1 MQEEAI
7 PSIGLVGLGFVG
19 GSMYKGF
26 AGHTD
31 IYCYDKDR
39 NIGSYEEVAN
49 ADIIFVAVPTPM
61 HKDGSCDTRIIESVL
76 ENLEVEFK
84 NRTVRKPVVIR
95 STIPPDFCA
104 RMAEVYGG
112 WMELIFMPEFLTE
125 RTAALDFIQS
135 SRFIIGT
142 DPENFVDG
150 RFDSQQS
157 LDVVMVAELFRSR
170 FPKTRISIITWQEA
184 SLVKYATNTFFT
196 IKLSFF
202 NELFGVCGASGANPS
217 NVIGEVLEDGRI
229 GRSHFAVPGH
239 DGDFGWGGHCFP
251 KDNRAYSAI
260 VSALGL
266 KSIMADAAW
275 DVNEI
280 VRSNRDWETQVG
292 RAISED

>member
-1 MQEEAI
+1 MEDAI
-7 PSIGLVGLGFVG
+7 PSIGLIGLGFVG
-19 GSMYKGF
+19 GAMYKGF

-39 NIGSYEEVAN
+39 NVGSYDEVAN

-61 HKDGSCDTRIIESVL
+61 HPDGSCDTRIIESVL
-76 ENLEVEFK
+76 ENLEFEFK

-95 STIPPDFCA
+95 STVPPYFCA
-104 RMAEVYGG
+104 RMAELYGG
-112 WMELIFMPEFLTE
+112 WMEIIFMPEFLTE
-125 RTAALDFIQS
+125 RTATLDFIQS
-135 SRFIIGT
+135 SRFILGT
-142 DPENFVDG
+142 DPDSFVNG
-150 RFDSQQS
+150 RFDSQMNP
-157 LDVVMVAELFRSR
+157 DVMMVAELFRSR
-170 FPKTRISIITWQEA
+170 FPKTRIPILTWQEA

-202 NELFGVCGASGANPS
+202 NELFGVCGAAGANPD

-251 KDNRAYSAI
+251 KDNRAYAAI

-266 KSIMADAAW
+266 KSLMADAAW
-275 DVNEI
+275 DVNEV
-280 VRSNRDWETQVG
+280 VRSNRDWERQIG
-292 RAISED
+292 RAVSQD